1 MQFHSLCIAAFFV
14 AIAPTGSVASDPVTT
29 GEYVITQSWSQETAF
44 QRPYYV
50 HVPEHAGKNRLP
62 VFIFLHGNG
71 GHAREAMRGF
81 SRHRK
86 TIASQYIT
94 VFPQGYRESWNIV
107 AERSKADD
115 CEFIEAIV
123 EKLAKADN
131 VDPKNFTIMGSSNG
145 SALVNQLMI
154 ESDLSHV
161 RNYISAVS
169 PLNVMQYDGKDFKAK
184 GDDNNYTVAA
194 TPVKGKRLMNISG
207 LKDDLV
213 PYMGGP
219 SRAIPGKDGKLT
231 FVAAEEST
239 FVWARH
245 MGYEGKRIT
254 EPSRISGN
262 LEVFSYLNGDVIHYK
277 VQHEGHG
284 AERGIPEQALL
295 DFLKGNHADRK
306 K

>member
-1 MQFHSLCIAAFFV
+1 MQFHSCWIAAFFV
-14 AIAPTGSVASDPVTT
+14 AVAAADSIAVDPVTT
-29 GEYVITQSWSQETAF
+29 GEYVVTQSWSQETAF

-50 HVPEHAGKNRLP
+50 HVPEQAGGKRLP
-62 VFIFLHGNG
+62 VLIFLHGNG
-71 GHAREAMRGF
+71 GNAQEALRGF
-81 SRHRK
+81 ILRRK
-86 TIASQYIT
+86 TVASQYIT

-107 AERSKADD
+107 AERSTADD
-115 CEFIEAIV
+115 RGFIEAIV
-123 EKLAKADN
+123 ARLAKADN

-145 SALVNQLMI
+145 SALVNQLLI

-161 RNYISAVS
+161 RNYITGVS
-169 PLNVMQYDGKDFKAK
+169 PLNVLQYDGKDFKAK

-194 TPVKGKRLMNISG
+194 MPAKGKRLMNISG

-219 SRAIPGKDGKLT
+219 SRAIPGKDGTLA

-245 MGYEGKRIT
+245 MGHKGKRIT
-254 EPSRISGN
+254 EPFRISGE
-262 LEVFSYLNGDVIHYK
+262 LEVFSYLDGDVIHYK
-277 VQHEGHG
+277 VTNEGHG

-295 DFLKGNHADRK
+295 DFLEGNHGDRRK
-306 K
+306 